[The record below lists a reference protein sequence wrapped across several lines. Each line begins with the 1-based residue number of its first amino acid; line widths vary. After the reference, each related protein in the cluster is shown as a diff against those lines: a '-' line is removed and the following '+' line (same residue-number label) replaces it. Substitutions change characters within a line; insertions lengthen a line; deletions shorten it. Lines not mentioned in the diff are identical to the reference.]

1 MVGKPT
7 APFRCPCTDAH
18 APRWHSFWVV
28 LEGLG
33 GWPAV
38 LSGRCFRCRD
48 QWVATH
54 FHSVTGWWVWLC
66 ALGAGPFAFSPP
78 DGPGYQE
85 LICESG
91 VTAKTSQLRE
101 IVFLNNSQKL
111 NTSV

>member
-1 MVGKPT
+1 MVDSVAMVGKTT

-18 APRWHSFWVV
+18 APRGHSFWVV
-28 LEGLG
+28 LEGPG

-54 FHSVTGWWVWLC
+54 FHSATDTDTV
-66 ALGAGPFAFSPP
+66 LGMLG
-78 DGPGYQE
+78 GCGYQK

-101 IVFLNNSQKL
+101 IVFFNNSQKL
-111 NTSV
+111 NTNV